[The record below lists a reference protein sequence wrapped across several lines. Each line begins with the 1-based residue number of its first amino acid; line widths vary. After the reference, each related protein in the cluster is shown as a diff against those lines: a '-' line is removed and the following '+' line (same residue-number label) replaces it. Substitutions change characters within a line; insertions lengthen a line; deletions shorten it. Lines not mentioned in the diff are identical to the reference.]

1 MTAKDIISDQI
12 PCIYPEMKVSE
23 AIARIEEAKL
33 KCLPVVSDRLYRGI
47 ICEKELLTLSA
58 PDDKIGDMDL
68 YAPSVRADSHIL
80 EVLNRMAQL
89 SLDILTVVSADNE
102 YLGSE
107 SMCSLLFPFSTF
119 CHTSQ
124 PGAIIEIA
132 VRPGEYSATEI
143 CRLVEDNNSKVV
155 SLFSFPDGESG
166 MLTVAIKIDR
176 EDASSVLRSLE
187 RFNYRI
193 LRCYQHQDVI
203 DERTEH
209 RFRELMYYLEM

>member
-89 SLDILTVVSADNE
+89 HWIYCLSFRPIMN
-102 YLGSE
+102 
-107 SMCSLLFPFSTF
+107 
-119 CHTSQ
+119 
-124 PGAIIEIA
+124 IW
-132 VRPGEYSATEI
+132 VR
-143 CRLVEDNNSKVV
+143 
-155 SLFSFPDGESG
+155 
-166 MLTVAIKIDR
+166 
-176 EDASSVLRSLE
+176 
-187 RFNYRI
+187 
-193 LRCYQHQDVI
+193 
-203 DERTEH
+203 
-209 RFRELMYYLEM
+209 